1 MSLLELGREG
11 QPLAGLE
18 VIDMHG
24 HLGRCGFAIP
34 DLSPAGVVAQMD
46 RIGIHQIMCS
56 HMQCMGQET
65 TRGNDEVLAA
75 MRAFPGRLL
84 GYASA
89 WPSDRGAVRA
99 EIERC
104 LAAGFTGLKV
114 HDSSGFAYTY
124 EAYAPAFELADA
136 GHRPVLLHL
145 WGGDDQFAQ
154 VAELAE
160 RYPHA
165 SFLLAHAGCRNVEG
179 YVRITQEHANV
190 YLDLAFST
198 STPGLVALLVQEA
211 GADKVV
217 WGSDAYF
224 FSQGHQIGKVLGADL
239 SEEVKAQ
246 LLSGNAKRI
255 LARVRHGGEHHAA

>member
-1 MSLLELGREG
+1 MSLLDLGRDG
-11 QPLAGLE
+11 RPLAGLD

-34 DLSPAGVVAQMD
+34 DLSPEGMVAVMD
-46 RIGIHQIMCS
+46 RVGISRIMCS
-56 HMQCMGQET
+56 HMQSMGQET
-65 TRGNDEVLAA
+65 RRGNDEVLAA
-75 MRAFPGRLL
+75 MRAFPGRIL

-114 HDSSGFAYTY
+114 HDSNGFAYTY
-124 EAYAPAFELADA
+124 EDYAPAFAIADA
-136 GHRPVLLHL
+136 HRWPVLLHV
-145 WGGDDQFAQ
+145 WGGDDQLAQ
-154 VAELAE
+154 VAELAA

-179 YVRITQEHANV
+179 YVRIAREHANV
-190 YLDLAFST
+190 YLDLALS
-198 STPGLVALLVQEA
+198 SSPRGLVALLVQEA

-224 FSQGHQIGKVLGADL
+224 FNQGHQVGKVLGAEL

-246 LLSGNAKRI
+246 VLSGNAKRL
-255 LARVRHGGEHHAA
+255 LARVRPAA